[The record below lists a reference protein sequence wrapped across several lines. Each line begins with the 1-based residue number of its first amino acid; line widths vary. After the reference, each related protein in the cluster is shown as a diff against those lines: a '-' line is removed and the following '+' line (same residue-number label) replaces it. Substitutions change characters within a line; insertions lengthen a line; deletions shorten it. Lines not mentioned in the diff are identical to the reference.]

1 MSSLFWLI
9 TVSATNH
16 FVFAGSRLAVVL
28 YAVHL
33 GASPAVVGVLS
44 ALFGLI
50 SSFISV
56 AEGRLIDRV
65 GPVKPMLWCSVVM
78 VIGGAFGFLWPSLWG
93 LVVLSTVVGTAYSFF
108 FIGHTQ
114 WIGGIGGSE
123 DRVKNYSL
131 ASLGFSLAT
140 FSGPLAT
147 GFMIDHA
154 GHRWAFAMLA
164 VVPAIAAVVLA
175 LGLAKPARRPVVPKA
190 QRSGKSVGE
199 LLRDPKLLRVY
210 GVSMIANA
218 TWSIVNFLLP
228 VYGTQIGLSA
238 SKIGILMGS
247 YSIAMIVIRAFMPM
261 LHRHF
266 TGWQLMIAS
275 LASSSVCFFA
285 MPAVTSLYLL
295 MGLSFL
301 IGLGMGLSGPLSQ
314 ALLYE
319 ASPPERVGE
328 VMGLRVTAMN
338 ITQTVVPMGSGAVSA
353 AFGNAPVFWALALVL
368 AGGSYAVRDQWRRRG
383 GRPPPP

>member
-1 MSSLFWLI
+1 MARAASRASLAWLI
-9 TVSATNH
+9 AISASNH

-28 YAVHL
+28 FAVHQ
-33 GASPAVVGVLS
+33 GASPAVVGILS
-44 ALFGLI
+44 ALFGLV
-50 SSFISV
+50 SSFVSV

-65 GPVKPMLWCSVVM
+65 GPVKPMLWCSVGMAV
-78 VIGGAFGFLWPSLWG
+78 GGAFGFLWDSLWS
-93 LVVLSTVVGTAYSFF
+93 LVILSTVVGTLYSFF

-114 WIGGIGGSE
+114 WIGGIGGAD

-147 GFMIDHA
+147 GFMIDHL
-154 GHRWAFAMLA
+154 GHGWAFAMLA
-164 VVPAIAAVVLA
+164 AVPLFATVVLA
-175 LGLAKPARRPVVPKA
+175 SGAAKPPQRPAAPKA
-190 QRSGKSVGE
+190 QRKRQSVME
-199 LLRDPKLLRVY
+199 LMRDPKLVRVY
-210 GVSMIANA
+210 VVSMIANA
-218 TWSIVNFLLP
+218 TWGIVNFLLP

-266 TGWQLMIAS
+266 TGWQLMILS
-275 LASSSVCFFA
+275 LGSSAACF
-285 MPAVTSLYLL
+285 VL
-295 MGLSFL
+295 MTLSFL

-338 ITQTVVPMGSGAVSA
+338 VTQTVVPMGSGAVSA
-353 AFGNAPVFWALALVL
+353 AFGNAPVFWALALLL
-368 AGGSYAVRDQWRRRG
+368 AAGSYGVRGQWRRPKRAS
-383 GRPPPP
+383 PPAAG